1 MIAIYISDTADI
13 GVEKLVSHWYST
25 SDIAN
30 HVSDTAGIQE
40 NVIVLNTSVMLVHI
54 YVTQHR
60 ERMLRGGT
68 FLSSMLNI

>member
-30 HVSDTAGIQE
+30 HVSDTAG
-40 NVIVLNTSVMLVHI
+40 T
-54 YVTQHR
+54 R
-60 ERMLRGGT
+60 EHNRVKY
-68 FLSSMLNI
+68 ICHACPYI